1 MWLKVTLTYFALH
14 TSVCNDF
21 LTAFSGAFS
30 AWCLKRI
37 SAFSW
42 CQPDWEWYGVCRGM
56 WTLKLAELPFSLD
69 WGDSQVQNCGVKPG
83 HVQFS
88 HKNKLVTLL
97 KYSPYLLKE
106 SSFFPSFFPLP
117 SLLPSFLLFLLYS
130 LPHFLYVLFYP
141 SSFEDCSDSPN
152 ELKENWA
159 WSSNSIP
166 FTCQLASMFPELKK
180 MLSLWWVVREILTP
194 G

>member
-106 SSFFPSFFPLP
+106 SSFLPSFFFFFIP
-117 SLLPSFLLFLLYS
+117 SPTSFM
-130 LPHFLYVLFYP
+130 
-141 SSFEDCSDSPN
+141 SSFIQVL
-152 ELKENWA
+152 LKIVPILQMNWKKIGLDPA
-159 WSSNSIP
+159 TP
-166 FTCQLASMFPELKK
+166 F
-180 MLSLWWVVREILTP
+180 LSFAN
-194 G
+194 